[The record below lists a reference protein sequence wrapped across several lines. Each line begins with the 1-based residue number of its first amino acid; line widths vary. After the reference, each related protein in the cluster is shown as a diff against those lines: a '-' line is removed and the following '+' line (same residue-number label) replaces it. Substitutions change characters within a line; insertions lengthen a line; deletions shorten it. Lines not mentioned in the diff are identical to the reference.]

1 MIDQA
6 LLSRVKSLS
15 PSERLELIG
24 VVWESLEASELPVT
38 DEERAVL
45 DARIEDEAKNPADVS
60 PWPEAEARL
69 RQRLR

>member
-6 LLSRVKSLS
+6 LLTRVKSLS

-24 VVWESLEASELPVT
+24 VVWESLDVSDVPISEA
-38 DEERAVL
+38 ERAIL
-45 DARIEDEAKNPADVS
+45 DSRIEDEANNPADVS

>member
-6 LLSRVKSLS
+6 LLSRVQGLS

-24 VVWESLEASELPVT
+24 VVWESLDLGDVPVG
-38 DEERAVL
+38 DEERAIL